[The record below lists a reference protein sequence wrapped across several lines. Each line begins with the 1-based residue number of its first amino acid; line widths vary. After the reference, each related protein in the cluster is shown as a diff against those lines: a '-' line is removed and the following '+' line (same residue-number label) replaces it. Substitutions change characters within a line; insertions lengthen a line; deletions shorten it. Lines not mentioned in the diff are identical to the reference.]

1 MPRIKKKTASKA
13 KEVETVTKSV
23 AVETPEEESEFM
35 NEAEAEV
42 ITKDGEAIAEANAE
56 VSSQRMHQV
65 LNLLQ
70 DEFDIKNK
78 GFELTGYADK
88 GTKIEA
94 TVNNM
99 DFEIK
104 FTLKSNALMRLYKEK

>member
-13 KEVETVTKSV
+13 KEVETVTQS
-23 AVETPEEESEFM
+23 VETPEEESEFM

-42 ITKDGEAIAEANAE
+42 LEKDGEAIAEANAE

>member
-13 KEVETVTKSV
+13 KEVETVAKS
-23 AVETPEEESEFM
+23 VETPEEESEFM

-104 FTLKSNALMRLYKEK
+104 FTLKSNALMRLYKEN